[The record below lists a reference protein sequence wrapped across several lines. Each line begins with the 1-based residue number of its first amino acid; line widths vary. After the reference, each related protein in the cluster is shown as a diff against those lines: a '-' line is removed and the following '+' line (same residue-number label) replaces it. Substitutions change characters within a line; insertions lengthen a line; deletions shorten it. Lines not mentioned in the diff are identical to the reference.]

1 MSRKQK
7 KQNKKN
13 AQKAII
19 NLIIYLLLFS
29 LLIFSSF
36 KIFMWYIDNKNSK
49 KLTEQINEAVVVQEN
64 KLDEEKYDVDFEKL
78 KAQNEDVIAWIKVYN
93 TDIEYPIV
101 QTKDNDYYLN
111 HSFDKSKNEAGWI
124 FADYRNKFD
133 GTDRNIVIYGHNR
146 QDGSMFST
154 LHNFM
159 EKDWQNS
166 NRDAKIIF
174 ITKDEKEIYEIF
186 SVYEIKKE
194 NYYINTNF
202 QNDEQFENFINTIQ
216 KRSSKRIDVDV
227 SKEDTILTLST
238 CSDKRGYRV
247 VVHAKKIEE

>member
-247 VVHAKKIEE
+247 VVHAKK